1 MTTFFPQLYHDFT
14 AAQPSA
20 ELELTSICTTDF
32 LIYSGF
38 SPSFP
43 DFEDFIK

>member
-1 MTTFFPQLYHDFT
+1 MTTFFSQLYRDFT
-14 AAQPSA
+14 VAQPST

-38 SPSFP
+38 SPSFS